1 MDKATARSAHG
12 GAPDDGGHIRL
23 KGVSFRYGRETVLE
37 NINLDIR
44 RGEFV
49 VIIGPSGCG
58 KSTLLRLLAG
68 LVFPSAGQA
77 AIAGAAIS
85 GPGLDRAVVFQDYS
99 LFPWMNCRDNIVLA
113 LEQAGLGGTPKGR
126 RLIASDYLSL
136 VGLGSDGDKLPGE
149 LSGGMRQRVAIA
161 RALAI
166 DAPALLMDE
175 PFGALDEITRARQ
188 QNMLLELCRHETG
201 KTVLFVT
208 HDVEEAVILGDR
220 VIVMSTHPGRV
231 IRDLAVEL
239 PKPRGRYEAI
249 HHANFVTARDEL
261 LRLLNLVVDEQLEPA
276 AQTGDGGGI

>member
-1 MDKATARSAHG
+1 MNRLDIA
-12 GAPDDGGHIRL
+12 GALDDGGYIRL

-49 VIIGPSGCG
+49 VVIGPSGCG

-68 LVFPSAGQA
+68 LVFPTAGQA
-77 AIAGAAIS
+77 VMAGAAIS

-113 LEQAGLGGTPKGR
+113 LEQAGLGKAPKDR
-126 RLIASDYLSL
+126 RLIATDYLGL

-166 DAPALLMDE
+166 NAPALLMDE

-188 QNMLLELCRHETG
+188 QNLLLELCRYETG

-239 PKPRGRYEAI
+239 PRPRGRYQAI
-249 HHANFVTARDEL
+249 HHANFVAVRDEL
-261 LRLLNLVVDEQLEPA
+261 LRLLNLVVDEQLDPA
-276 AQTGDGGGI
+276 ALAGDGEGI